1 MRDAAVFFVA
11 FYQVIEPFLSMA
23 VVAMGWLIVAELRAH
38 GYKATYASAIVRAMG
53 AGVMAAQ
60 DRGLDPFSR
69 QGRILV
75 AKVGAEYI
83 ESTVPQAADALDLH
97 MRDHAARVEAQL
109 GVAAVQAVQEVVSTG
124 LQEKT

>member
-60 DRGLDPFSR
+60 DRGGCASGAGSCLDWVTGEDVNDDPNSR
-69 QGRILV
+69 PACCYRCVEQRRC
-75 AKVGAEYI
+75 
-83 ESTVPQAADALDLH
+83 ADAL
-97 MRDHAARVEAQL
+97 
-109 GVAAVQAVQEVVSTG
+109 GGG
-124 LQEKT
+124 LNK